1 MDSNDSFLEEAMR
14 RTSLSSS
21 NQMEMLSFRLSDNQL
36 YGINVFKIIEI
47 IECPERLAHVP
58 HSHAA
63 VKGIVNFRDEAI
75 SVIDLAEVLELEPA
89 SPQEGNGYLV
99 VCEYNN
105 QLNAFLVSEPE
116 SLLTRSWDEIRKP
129 EGFEARAL
137 VAIAYS
143 DEDEMVLILDIEGI
157 LMDVVGIETQEAE
170 KLDEARQV
178 AYQDTRILLVDD
190 SSTAMLMMSST
201 MEQMGF
207 SYQTFDSALKAL
219 EYLEQIRTTPER
231 EHIGLIVS
239 DIEMPGLDG
248 FSFTRTLRQMDE
260 FADTPVILHS
270 SMSNPTNRLKA
281 EEAGADSFLGKFDSA
296 ALGREVLAVLER
308 NGALS

>member
-1 MDSNDSFLEEAMR
+1 MDNNDSFLEEAMR

-58 HSHAA
+58 NSHPA

-75 SVIDLAEVLELEPA
+75 SVIDLSEVLELEPIHK
-89 SPQEGNGYLV
+89 PQGNGYLV

-116 SLLTRSWDEIRKP
+116 SLLTRSWDDIRKP
-129 EGFEARAL
+129 EGFKSKAL

-143 DEDEMVLILDIEGI
+143 DHDEMVLILDIEGI
-157 LMDVVGIETQEAE
+157 LMEVVGIETEEAE
-170 KLDEARQV
+170 KLNQTQQEMYKDI
-178 AYQDTRILLVDD
+178 RIMLVDD

-207 SYQTFDSALKAL
+207 AYISFDSAVKAL
-219 EYLEQIRTTPER
+219 EYLKQARSASGHEK
-231 EHIGLIVS
+231 IGLIIS

-248 FSFTRTLRQMDE
+248 FSFTRTLRQMAE
-260 FADTPVILHS
+260 FSTTPVILHS

-296 ALGREVLAVLER
+296 ALGREVLAVLKQR
-308 NGALS
+308 AS

>member
-1 MDSNDSFLEEAMR
+1 MNSNDSFLEEAMR

-21 NQMEMLSFRLSDNQL
+21 NQMEMLSFRLTDNQL

-47 IECPERLAHVP
+47 IECPDHLAHVP
-58 HSHAA
+58 HSHPA

-75 SVIDLAEVLELEPA
+75 SVIDLSEVLELEA
-89 SPQEGNGYLV
+89 PQSQQGNGYLV

-129 EGFEARAL
+129 EGFKTKAL

-143 DEDEMVLILDIEGI
+143 DDNEMVLILDIEGI
-157 LMDVVGIETQEAE
+157 LMDVVGIETKEAE
-170 KLDEARQV
+170 KLDQAQQDT
-178 AYQDTRILLVDD
+178 YKDTRIMLVDD

-207 SYQTFDSALKAL
+207 AYLSFDSAVKAL
-219 EYLEQIRTTPER
+219 EYLEQKRSSA
-231 EHIGLIVS
+231 EHENIGLIVS

-248 FSFTRTLRQMDE
+248 FSFCRTLRQMPE
-260 FADTPVILHS
+260 FESTPLILHS
-270 SMSNPTNRLKA
+270 SMSNPTNKIKA

-296 ALGREVLAVLER
+296 ALGREVLTVLQKHEV
-308 NGALS
+308 NA

>member
-1 MDSNDSFLEEAMR
+1 MDNNDSFLEEAMR

-58 HSHAA
+58 NSHPA

-75 SVIDLAEVLELEPA
+75 SVIDLSEVLELDPVHK
-89 SPQEGNGYLV
+89 SPQSNGYLV

-129 EGFEARAL
+129 EGFKSKAL

-143 DEDEMVLILDIEGI
+143 DQDEMVLILDIEGI
-157 LMDVVGIETQEAE
+157 LMEVVGIETEEAE
-170 KLDEARQV
+170 KLDQIQQET
-178 AYQDTRILLVDD
+178 YKDIRIMLVDD

-207 SYQTFDSALKAL
+207 AYTSFDSAVKAL
-219 EYLEQIRTTPER
+219 EYLKQARSTPGHEN
-231 EHIGLIVS
+231 IGLIIS

-248 FSFTRTLRQMDE
+248 FSFTRTLRQMAE
-260 FADTPVILHS
+260 FATTPVILHS

-296 ALGREVLAVLER
+296 ALGREVLAVLKQR
-308 NGALS
+308 AS

>member
-1 MDSNDSFLEEAMR
+1 MNSNESFLDEAMR

-75 SVIDLAEVLELEPA
+75 SVIDLSTVLELEPVSA
-89 SPQEGNGYLV
+89 QQGNGYLV

-129 EGFEARAL
+129 EGFNSKAL

-143 DEDEMVLILDIEGI
+143 DQDEMVLILDIEGI
-157 LMDVVGIETQEAE
+157 LMEVVGIETLEAE
-170 KLDEARQV
+170 KLDDTQQETFKN
-178 AYQDTRILLVDD
+178 TRIMLVDD

-207 SYQTFDSALKAL
+207 AYTTFDSAVKAL
-219 EYLEQIRTTPER
+219 EYLKQMRSSPER
-231 EHIGLIVS
+231 DNIGLIVS

-248 FSFTRTLRQMDE
+248 FSFTRALRQMTE
-260 FADTPVILHS
+260 FSATPVILHS

-296 ALGREVLAVLER
+296 ALGREVLSVL
-308 NGALS
+308 NKSTS